1 MARLPR
7 LFFDCCMSGP
17 RSKQDGNG
25 ASAPT
30 FKPEG
35 DKRTLSAD
43 SGANNIISDYFNHLI
58 LQAAPQGKS
67 EIVNALMALSQRSQ
81 AHECVATL
89 SQNNGIAGRT
99 ACLLLDP
106 PIACLLEAMALP
118 AQSSSQKA
126 YRNGTC
132 AGLSGWKA
140 GARQALY
147 FRKQDHGAIAGRA
160 MF

>member
-1 MARLPR
+1 MVNRAL
-7 LFFDCCMSGP
+7 M
-17 RSKQDGNG
+17 
-25 ASAPT
+25 
-30 FKPEG
+30 
-35 DKRTLSAD
+35 
-43 SGANNIISDYFNHLI
+43 HLVLLCWYPQI

-67 EIVNALMALSQRSQ
+67 EIVNTLMALVRKIESQQHVSCWIRQ
-81 AHECVATL
+81 LPAYWRQWPWCVAPVCAAPCR
-89 SQNNGIAGRT
+89 Q
-99 ACLLLDP
+99 
-106 PIACLLEAMALP
+106 P
-118 AQSSSQKA
+118 AQSSSQKV